1 MTSNA
6 ASTESNA
13 ADAKWRMLRMRK
25 GDSKVLTEAAEASD
39 SPLWTMDCEKDG
51 RMDGRTERQ
60 TDGRTDG
67 RTERQ
72 TDRDRQ
78 RKTDGRKDGET
89 DRRRKKGK
97 ESKRRRMM
105 A

>member
-51 RMDGRTERQ
+51 R
-60 TDGRTDG
+60 TDG